1 MADEPPKVIEINVSD
16 VITVSITPPA
26 ASASAGGVGPVVVIT
41 EAQRSMLE
49 RVLKK
54 VLASLSPCPAP
65 GHTPGSKPV
74 GRARKGQGSAITM
87 ADRRRRLPVR
97 NLGV

>member
-16 VITVSITPPA
+16 VINVNITPGT
-26 ASASAGGVGPVVVIT
+26 ASASAGTSSPVVVIT

-54 VLASLSPCPAP
+54 VLASLPQLPYMVEVEVGLSLD
-65 GHTPGSKPV
+65 GTPRV
-74 GRARKGQGSAITM
+74 VL
-87 ADRRRRLPVR
+87 RLRQP
-97 NLGV
+97 